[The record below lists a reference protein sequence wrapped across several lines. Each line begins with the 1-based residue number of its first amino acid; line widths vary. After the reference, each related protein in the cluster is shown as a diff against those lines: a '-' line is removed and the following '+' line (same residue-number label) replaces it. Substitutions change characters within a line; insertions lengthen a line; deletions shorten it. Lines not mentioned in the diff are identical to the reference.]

1 RRLTVHN
8 SVFATRLSNAVE
20 ALVAGSKR
28 DVAAATDQAE
38 SVQQFSVT
46 LLAVVLLS
54 LASSVFIFWFYF
66 GRNVVA
72 RLTTLSAGMRAIVSG
87 RRDIT
92 IPIRGHDEITE
103 MGRAVEVFRDN
114 AIALD
119 RLLAEREQAA
129 KQLEKVVR
137 ERTAELSVALE
148 QQTATSEVLRV
159 ISSSPAELDPVFK
172 LILEKATPFSD
183 ADFAT

>member
-1 RRLTVHN
+1 
-8 SVFATRLSNAVE
+8 

-28 DVAAATDQAE
+28 GVAAATDQAQ
-38 SVQQFSVT
+38 SVQQVGSVT
-46 LLAVVLLS
+46 LLAVVVLS
-54 LASSVFIFWFYF
+54 LASSVFIVWFYV
-66 GRNVVA
+66 GRDVVA

-87 RRDIT
+87 RADIP
-92 IPIRGHDEITE
+92 ILIRGHDETTE

-129 KQLEKVVR
+129 KQLEKVVG

-148 QQTATSEVLRV
+148 QQTATADMLKVLSR
-159 ISSSPAELDPVFK
+159 STFDL
-172 LILEKATPFSD
+172 
-183 ADFAT
+183 